1 MGFDG
6 GSGFVPGNT
15 GGGPPPGPNDILVG
29 KTLFVSDAG
38 LGGAYEDLTYH
49 YNDIND
55 AIQALTS
62 NNDVI
67 HVYGGNWDINAQ
79 LLPVQTLNIMLF
91 NQSTKI
97 EFLGLVESME
107 NLNISGNGFV
117 VFNTIQD
124 YLTSCHI
131 TASILHTGP
140 LLQNVSANFYFDISD
155 TLNAAFLL
163 NGNNQNI
170 YIKANKIVANLNAPN
185 PEDICDII
193 CNEYYGLFYVNTS
206 AIKNWRFSLKANKIF
221 YLDPTNT
228 STGMFT
234 FTANNEVSNI
244 SKFVIKCPD
253 IYYYSNS
260 PMIDHQGG
268 IFGFKNCTFKQ
279 EFVFNEDT
287 ELIRLRKLSVGGN
300 KTVLYLKNCD
310 FNFINSNIVN
320 GLIYLNNAAGPEL
333 LVYIENCNFYAA
345 GGDYTLDPTYVISS
359 NIARDYYGI
368 SGNADQNVFDDFG
381 NPGTL
386 TNIAG
391 SPNVQLI
398 NYLPQL

>member
-62 NNDVI
+62 NKDVI
-67 HVYGGNWDINAQ
+67 HVYGGNWAINAQ

-155 TLNAAFLL
+155 TLITAFLL
-163 NGNNQNI
+163 NGKDQNI
-170 YIKANKIVANLNAPN
+170 YIKANKIVANLNATN

-193 CNEYYGLFYVNTS
+193 CNEFYGLFYVN
-206 AIKNWRFSLKANKIF
+206 IGVNHDWRFSLKANKI
-221 YLDPTNT
+221 YYIDPTSSATAMFNLI
-228 STGMFT
+228 STL
-234 FTANNEVSNI
+234 EDSQI
-244 SKFVIKCPD
+244 SKFIIQCPN
-253 IYYYSNS
+253 IYWYSLS
-260 PMIDHQGG
+260 KLILQDGG
-268 IFGFKNCTFKQ
+268 CFGFKNCTFTH
-279 EFVFNEDT
+279 ELPVSEEVPSIFVQKTSINA
-287 ELIRLRKLSVGGN
+287 N
-300 KTVLYLKNCD
+300 KTIFYFKNCD
-310 FNFINSNIVN
+310 HNFILSDINYGVIELNSPGNE
-320 GLIYLNNAAGPEL
+320 LIS
-333 LVYIENCNFYAA
+333 YIENCNFYAE
-345 GGDYTLDPTYVISS
+345 GGNYSDPTFVILSS
-359 NIARDYYGI
+359 QIRDYYGI
-368 SGNADQNVFDDFG
+368 SGNADQNVFDDFAS
-381 NPGTL
+381 PLL

-398 NYLPQL
+398 NYLPKL